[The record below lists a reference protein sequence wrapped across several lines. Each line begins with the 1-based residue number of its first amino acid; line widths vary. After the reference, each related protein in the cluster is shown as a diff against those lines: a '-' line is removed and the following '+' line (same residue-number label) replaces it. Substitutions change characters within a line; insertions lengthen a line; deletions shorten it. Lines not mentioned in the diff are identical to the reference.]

1 MAIEYRSWHSVDAR
15 KRGDGQ
21 SQPTMIYGVT
31 PGGRGATE
39 GSCGKVGGTEE
50 CTPIKLIALSENQ
63 VLPDQLI
70 GRVNS
75 IPLEPS
81 AGHVWPAV
89 QEPQAA

>member
-15 KRGDGQ
+15 KRDDGQ

-31 PGGRGATE
+31 PGERRTTE
-39 GSCGKVGGTEE
+39 GSCGKVGCTEE
-50 CTPIKLIALSENQ
+50 CTSIKLIALPENQ
-63 VLPDQLI
+63 ALPEQLI

-81 AGHVWPAV
+81 ADHV
-89 QEPQAA
+89 